1 MWFNSTVPGAP
12 YQPPWQPRSTLMR
25 GRGRAAQWRCMAVVS
40 SCCEAWPWV
49 AQRTQPAG
57 DPRPTPAERPG
68 WGAGSLRPTGRSPK
82 AGAAW
87 AAAEVKSI
95 WPRSAGPHTCHKGRC
110 NGPRWRQPQRT
121 PNRGPSSDCALQ
133 VARTKLKP
141 LVIVHQQVT
150 VKRDQALHTPPITLG
165 KHVSWEGVRWPWGGP
180 QPGSRPGRSE
190 RS

>member
-1 MWFNSTVPGAP
+1 M
-12 YQPPWQPRSTLMR
+12 
-25 GRGRAAQWRCMAVVS
+25 AAQACVHTQ
-40 SCCEAWPWV
+40 PWV
-49 AQRTQPAG
+49 
-57 DPRPTPAERPG
+57 
-68 WGAGSLRPTGRSPK
+68 GRSVALHGCRRFVLRGVALGRLTNATRRGPSPHPGRR
-82 AGAAW
+82 AEVGGRESPPHRPPPPCEGVSW

-165 KHVSWEGVRWPWGGP
+165 KYVSREGVGWPWGGP
-180 QPGSRPGRSE
+180 QPGLRPGRSE